1 MAGYRL
7 RGRLGSGGMG
17 RVYLA
22 FTPGG
27 RPVALKVM
35 HPHLAGDTSFRGRFQ
50 REVTAAR
57 RVHGIYTAQVL
68 DADPAATPP
77 WLATAYVPG
86 PSLREAVAQYGPMPA
101 RTVATLT
108 AGVAEALQVIHA
120 TGLVHR
126 DLKPSNVLLAPDGP
140 RVIDFG
146 IARAAEETE
155 LTGTGFRIGSPH
167 YMAPEQVAG
176 QPVSGAADVFALG
189 ALAVYAVAG
198 RPAYGDGPDLAVLYR
213 IRYEEPDLT
222 CCPPELRALVSQCLA
237 KNPADRPTPAEVL
250 AWCRSRTAGWTG
262 QIAQPWLPP
271 QLTRALAV
279 SSAPAPAPHSAGPD
293 ATVPAGGIPPGAP
306 PDHATSSP
314 VPSGPAGGWYPPT
327 ATTPGGRSPRRRTGR
342 RPAALAFITV
352 AAALAGWWLLAQQ
365 PGLLGANATG
375 QPPASRHTSWLSG
388 TWAGSASQPTGKVTR
403 WEADLS
409 FSRSGR
415 TGTFRFPTLGCSG
428 KLVMIRISGR
438 AASARQDMTVNLRR
452 LCVPDGLLRLRRTG
466 ANSLD
471 MTWQDPTDS
480 GNVATARLT
489 RPR

>member
-1 MAGYRL
+1 
-7 RGRLGSGGMG
+7 
-17 RVYLA
+17 
-22 FTPGG
+22 
-27 RPVALKVM
+27 
-35 HPHLAGDTSFRGRFQ
+35 
-50 REVTAAR
+50 
-57 RVHGIYTAQVL
+57 
-68 DADPAATPP
+68 
-77 WLATAYVPG
+77 
-86 PSLREAVAQYGPMPA
+86 
-101 RTVATLT
+101 
-108 AGVAEALQVIHA
+108 
-120 TGLVHR
+120 
-126 DLKPSNVLLAPDGP
+126 
-140 RVIDFG
+140 
-146 IARAAEETE
+146 
-155 LTGTGFRIGSPH
+155 
-167 YMAPEQVAG
+167 
-176 QPVSGAADVFALG
+176 
-189 ALAVYAVAG
+189 
-198 RPAYGDGPDLAVLYR
+198 
-213 IRYEEPDLT
+213 
-222 CCPPELRALVSQCLA
+222 
-237 KNPADRPTPAEVL
+237 
-250 AWCRSRTAGWTG
+250 
-262 QIAQPWLPP
+262 
-271 QLTRALAV
+271 
-279 SSAPAPAPHSAGPD
+279 
-293 ATVPAGGIPPGAP
+293 VPAGGIPPGAP

-471 MTWQDPTDS
+471 MTWQDSTDS